1 MLDVHPPH
9 EATHTWKDFFIHI
22 ATICVGLLIAI
33 GLEQTVEALH
43 RAHERRDLQ
52 TALTRESEQILHD
65 TTNVEQG
72 ETVHMQWL
80 RLYESQI
87 SDDARDHRPLLPL
100 PPRPAGVAWDVP
112 DNPIYT
118 AAKSSGKLDLL
129 SDKDVVAYGE
139 LSSVIEAVSV
149 HYAVYDHAR
158 MAVDTA
164 IRRISFGKPAS
175 SSPFDN
181 ATPGEMKDLY
191 DKLVDF
197 DQAILRFRYWSRQA
211 RGAATAMLQGER
223 DLHKIEAA
231 ERQFDK
237 LP

>member
-9 EATHTWKDFFIHI
+9 HPPHTRRDIIIPHATKN
-22 ATICVGLLIAI
+22 VGQLIAI

-43 RAHERRDLQ
+43 RAHERRVLQ
-52 TALTRESEQILHD
+52 TALAHESEQILHD
-65 TTNVEQG
+65 TANVEQG
-72 ETVHMQWL
+72 ETIHMQWL

-87 SDDARDHRPLLPL
+87 SDAARDHRPLHPP
-100 PPRPAGVAWDVP
+100 PPRPAAVAWDVP

-129 SDKDVVAYGE
+129 SDEDVVAYGE
-139 LSSVIEAVSV
+139 LSSLIESVIL
-149 HYAVYDHAR
+149 HYTVYDHAR
-158 MAVDTA
+158 TAVDTS
-164 IRRISFGKPAS
+164 IRRIRFAKPAS
-175 SSPFDN
+175 GSPFDN
-181 ATPGEMKDLY
+181 ATPDEMKDLY

-197 DQAILRFRYWSRQA
+197 DQAALRFRYWSRQA
-211 RGAATAMLQGER
+211 RGATTVMLQGER
-223 DLHKIEAA
+223 DLHRIDIA

>member
-9 EATHTWKDFFIHI
+9 EAAHTWKDFFIHI

-65 TTNVEQG
+65 TANVEQG
-72 ETVHMQWL
+72 EIAHMQWL

-87 SDDARDHRPLLPL
+87 SDAARDHRPLLPP
-100 PPRPAGVAWDVP
+100 PPRPAAVAWDVP

-118 AAKSSGKLDLL
+118 AAKSSAKLDLL
-129 SDKDVVAYGE
+129 SDEDVVVYGE
-139 LSSVIEAVSV
+139 LSGVIDNVSV
-149 HYAVYDHAR
+149 HYAVYDHSR

-164 IRRISFGKPAS
+164 IRRIPFAKPAG
-175 SSPFDN
+175 SSPLDN
-181 ATPGEMKDLY
+181 ATLDEMKDLY

-197 DQAILRFRYWSRQA
+197 EQAARRFRYWSRQA
-211 RGAATAMLQGER
+211 RGATTAILQGER

>member
-9 EATHTWKDFFIHI
+9 EAAHTWKDFFIHI

-87 SDDARDHRPLLPL
+87 SDAARDHRPLLPP
-100 PPRPAGVAWDVP
+100 PPRPAAVVWDVP

-118 AAKSSGKLDLL
+118 AAKSSAKLDLL
-129 SDKDVVAYGE
+129 SDEDVVAYGE
-139 LSSVIEAVSV
+139 LSGLIGKVSV
-149 HYAVYDHAR
+149 DYALYEQAR

-164 IRRISFGKPAS
+164 IRHIRFAKLAG
-175 SSPFDN
+175 SPFDN
-181 ATPGEMKDLY
+181 ATPDEMKDLY
-191 DKLVDF
+191 DKLVDVE
-197 DQAILRFRYWSRQA
+197 QATRRFRYWSRQA
-211 RGAATAMLQGER
+211 RGATTAMLQGER

>member
-9 EATHTWKDFFIHI
+9 APTHTWRDFLIHI

-43 RAHERRDLQ
+43 RAHERRNLQ
-52 TALTRESEQILHD
+52 TALTHESEQILHD
-65 TTNVEQG
+65 TANVEQG
-72 ETVHMQWL
+72 ETAHMQWL
-80 RLYESQI
+80 RLYEAQI
-87 SDDARDHRPLLPL
+87 SDAARDHRPLLPP
-100 PPRPAGVAWDVP
+100 PPRPAIVAWDVP
-112 DNPIYT
+112 DDPIYT
-118 AAKSSGKLDLL
+118 AAKSSAKLDLL
-129 SDKDVVAYGE
+129 SDEDVVAYGE
-139 LSSVIEAVSV
+139 LNSVIENVSL

-158 MAVDTA
+158 TAVDTA
-164 IRRISFGKPAS
+164 IRRIPFSKPAS

-181 ATPGEMKDLY
+181 ATPDEMKDLY

-197 DQAILRFRYWSRQA
+197 EQATRRFRYWSRQA
-211 RGAATAMLQGER
+211 RGATTAMLQGER

>member
-9 EATHTWKDFFIHI
+9 EAAHTWKDFFIHI

-33 GLEQTVEALH
+33 GLEQSVEALH

-52 TALTRESEQILHD
+52 TALTRESEQILRD
-65 TTNVEQG
+65 TANVEQG

-87 SDDARDHRPLLPL
+87 SAAAHDHRPLLP
-100 PPRPAGVAWDVP
+100 PPPHPAGVSWDVP

-118 AAKSSGKLDLL
+118 AAKSSAKLDLL
-129 SDKDVVAYGE
+129 SDEDVVAYGE
-139 LSSVIEAVSV
+139 LAGVIENVSV
-149 HYAVYDHAR
+149 HYVVYDHAR
-158 MAVDTA
+158 TAVDTA
-164 IRRISFGKPAS
+164 IRRIGFAKPAGG
-175 SSPFDN
+175 SPFDN
-181 ATPGEMKDLY
+181 ATPDEMKDLY
-191 DKLVDF
+191 DRLVDF
-197 DQAILRFRYWSRQA
+197 EQATRRFRYWSRQA
-211 RGAATAMLQGER
+211 RGATTAMLQGER
-223 DLHKIEAA
+223 DLHRIEAA